1 MADDLFTSRPTV
13 VEPKTPRRDRTHWL
27 YIAVII
33 AVIAGVL
40 VGWWFPGTG
49 KGLKDLGTIFVALI
63 RMMISPIIFCTIV
76 LGIGSVRAAASVGKA
91 GGIAL
96 AYFLTMSTFALGI
109 GLIVG
114 NIIKP
119 GSGLHAEAGS
129 GEKLLPKGDA
139 SAGGLL
145 GFSKEVIPDTL
156 VSSLTG
162 GKVLQTLFVA
172 LLVGFAVQRMGR
184 AGEPILRGI
193 SHLQKLVFRVL
204 LMILW
209 TAPIGAFG
217 AIAGVVAESGPKAV
231 GEMLKLMAGFYLTCV
246 IFVFGILAVVLWAV
260 AKQNIFKLARYLGRE
275 YLLIVAT
282 SSSESAL
289 PNLMAK
295 MEHAGVHKSTV
306 GIVVP
311 TGYSFNLDGT
321 AIYLTMGALFIADA
335 MGHPLAIGEQLGLL
349 LFMIVASK
357 GAAGVAGAGL
367 ATLAAGIQAHRPELL
382 DGVGIVVGIDRFM
395 SEARALTNFSGNA
408 VATLV
413 VGQWTGTLDRVRA
426 REVLDGYH
434 PFDYATIGQDVHD
447 MDAHPLSPVDQTEL
461 LQPTPQPIL
470 PDEKDLVSVHEYRR
484 TLADRHDGG
493 SGRP

>member
-1 MADDLFTSRPTV
+1 M
-13 VEPKTPRRDRTHWL
+13 
-27 YIAVII
+27 II
-33 AVIAGVL
+33 AVVAGIL
-40 VGWWFPGTG
+40 VGWLSPGTG
-49 KGLKDLGTIFVALI
+49 KGLKDLGTVFVMLI

-91 GGIAL
+91 GGMAL

-109 GLIVG
+109 GLVVG
-114 NIIKP
+114 NIIQP
-119 GSGLHAEAGS
+119 GSGLKAEAGS
-129 GEKLLPKGDA
+129 GEKLLPKGEA
-139 SAGGLL
+139 SAGGLV
-145 GFSKEVIPDTL
+145 GFAKEVIPDTL
-156 VSSLTG
+156 VSSLTA

-193 SHLQKLVFRVL
+193 AHMQKLVFRVL

-231 GEMLKLMAGFYLTCV
+231 GEMLKLMAGFYLTCI
-246 IFVFGILAVVLWAV
+246 IFVFGILAIVLWSV
-260 AKQNIFKLARYLGRE
+260 TKQNIFKLAKYLGRE

-295 MEHAGVHKSTV
+295 MQHAGVHKSTV

-335 MGHPLAIGEQLGLL
+335 MGQPMALGEQLGLL

-413 VGQWTGTLDRVRA
+413 IGQWTGTLDRDRA
-426 REVLDGYH
+426 REVFDGQH
-434 PFDYATIGQDVHD
+434 PFDYSTIGQDVHD
-447 MDAHPLSPVDQTEL
+447 MDEHPMSPVDPAEK
-461 LQPTPQPIL
+461 LQPTPQPII
-470 PDEKDLVSVHEYRR
+470 PDEATRADAREFRR
-484 TLADRHDGG
+484 EHG
-493 SGRP
+493 SHH